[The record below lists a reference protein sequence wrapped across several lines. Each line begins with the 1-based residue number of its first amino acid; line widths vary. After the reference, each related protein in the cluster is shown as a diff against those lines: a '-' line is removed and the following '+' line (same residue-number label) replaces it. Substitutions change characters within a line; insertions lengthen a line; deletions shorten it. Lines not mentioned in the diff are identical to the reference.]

1 MAPNPISQR
10 KAKRERDTRAEVV
23 QEIIN
28 REQGEETRR
37 NATKRGSAPVHAP
50 SQSAVCR
57 SGEGDVHVLNPQTP
71 QPCFSSLR
79 AASAQSPSPSS
90 SQTSLPSLQHAA
102 RPRSRS
108 RRGGESSPRSAPL
121 LSPLALPS
129 GIATPRPDG
138 HRHRRP
144 VPPGRAAT
152 EAEGTEKKRGGRGGR
167 RGRWAPRPG
176 SAWGPAG
183 EALCR
188 ATAGTTALLVAK
200 G

>member
-121 LSPLALPS
+121 PSCPAL
-129 GIATPRPDG
+129 R
-138 HRHRRP
+138 HRHP
-144 VPPGRAAT
+144 APGRPPPPPAGASRPRCD
-152 EAEGTEKKRGGRGGR
+152 RGRRNREETGFGGGR
-167 RGRWAPRPG
+167 RGRWAPGPG

-183 EALCR
+183 EALCG
-188 ATAGTTALLVAK
+188 ATAGTAALLVAK